1 MGKIILTKLF
11 SKNKQMEGTKYM
23 EEPKAPASGADAAEQ
38 ADSEAEE
45 EMRDHK
51 ESQFQLTFHLDKLA
65 GALTDGGKVVVCDPG
80 TAQAL
85 VKIVFDTDLSE
96 VGKVEVT
103 AEGKTED
110 ALTIHAAK
118 GVVFVFVL
126 PSMSASHCSQA
137 IDAIYPLIAQKN
149 CRPSHGTGN
158 ERQGGR
164 LLQVHCWRAFHH
176 NRELVGFH
184 LNSEWTPWSGQRRHE
199 LDLGIQSFQ
208 ASAQGDECKSSWYI
222 QLSQFCYL

>member
-23 EEPKAPASGADAAEQ
+23 E
-38 ADSEAEE
+38 
-45 EMRDHK
+45 
-51 ESQFQLTFHLDKLA
+51 
-65 GALTDGGKVVVCDPG
+65 
-80 TAQAL
+80 
-85 VKIVFDTDLSE
+85 
-96 VGKVEVT
+96 
-103 AEGKTED
+103 
-110 ALTIHAAK
+110 
-118 GVVFVFVL
+118 
-126 PSMSASHCSQA
+126 
-137 IDAIYPLIAQKN
+137 DAIYPLIAHRRRETVPYQVHEDLSCRSSSRGFLGITEGAN
-149 CRPSHGTGN
+149 RSRYCFQPDIWADCRPSHGTGN
-158 ERQGGR
+158 ERQGRR

>member
-1 MGKIILTKLF
+1 
-11 SKNKQMEGTKYM
+11 MEGTKYM
-23 EEPKAPASGADAAEQ
+23 EEPVEQ
-38 ADSEAEE
+38 PDSDAEE
-45 EMRDHK
+45 EIKEHK
-51 ESQFQLTFHLDKLA
+51 EGQFQLTFHLDKFA

-85 VKIVFDTDLSE
+85 VKIVFDTELSE

-137 IDAIYPLIAQKN
+137 IDTIYPSIAQKN
-149 CRPSHGTGN
+149 CLIVGLHTVYKTAYATSDGHMAIDSEKPYPIKFTKTSHADPALEAFLASSKEQIEADTAFNRTSGMTAG
-158 ERQGGR
+158 
-164 LLQVHCWRAFHH
+164 LLMESEMNGKAAVSLKCI
-176 NRELVGFH
+176 VGEHFITTES
-184 LNSEWTPWSGQRRHE
+184 L
-199 LDLGIQSFQ
+199 
-208 ASAQGDECKSSWYI
+208 
-222 QLSQFCYL
+222 